1 MRSTSDYEMKR
12 ADFLIIGSG
21 VAGLRAAIEMAPFGS
36 VLIVSKG
43 LPSGGATHF
52 AQGGIA
58 VAMEEEDHWTAH
70 QEDTLKAGRGL
81 CGPRAVEILTKEGRG
96 RVQELIDWGAHFDRE
111 GDDYLLAREG
121 AHGRARILRSGG
133 DATGAEILRALFNKA
148 KALPSVLF
156 LHDHFSVDLLMAD
169 ESCIGAILLQGN
181 HPRPIVV
188 IARGVLL
195 ATGGA
200 GQVYSRT
207 TNPPGAT
214 GDGVVMAYRAGAVI
228 TDMEFVQFHPTAL
241 NLSGAPS
248 LLMTEAMRGEG
259 ARLLNE
265 KREPFMSRY
274 DVDMELAPRDIVARA
289 ILEEMRQTGSTH
301 VYLDITHHD
310 KKYLEKRFPTIFK
323 TCLEYGLDISSE
335 VIPISPSAHF
345 MIGGVQTDLDGSTSI
360 SGFFAAGE
368 AAACGVHGANRLAS
382 NSLLEGL
389 VFGARAGTRM
399 RKFHPPTEPN
409 EAPLRKLILDGLKK
423 GGTNFQDAIVKK
435 DRITLAEAVWK
446 HVGIIRSEAS
456 LTEAL
461 GLLDR
466 WKDVPN
472 DGKMT
477 PPTIE
482 FRNLVQG
489 ARLIAEGAL
498 KRKESRG
505 VHFRSDYPD
514 EDRSWQGRHILLSK
528 DQ

>member
-1 MRSTSDYEMKR
+1 
-12 ADFLIIGSG
+12 
-21 VAGLRAAIEMAPFGS
+21 
-36 VLIVSKG
+36 
-43 LPSGGATHF
+43 
-52 AQGGIA
+52 
-58 VAMEEEDHWTAH
+58 ME
-70 QEDTLKAGRGL
+70 GL
-81 CGPRAVEILTKEGRG
+81 CGAKAVEILTKEGQS
-96 RVQELIDWGAHFDRE
+96 RVQELINWGALFDRE

-133 DATGAEILRALFNKA
+133 DATGAEILRVLFNKV

-156 LHDHFSVDLLMAD
+156 LHDHFSVDLLRAE
-169 ESCIGAILLQGN
+169 ESCIGAILLRGN
-181 HPRPIVV
+181 YPKPIVV
-188 IARGVLL
+188 IAKGVLL

-214 GDGVVMAYRAGAVI
+214 GDGVAMAYRAGAII

-259 ARLLNE
+259 AKLLNE
-265 KREPFMSRY
+265 KRESFMSRY
-274 DVDMELAPRDIVARA
+274 DIDMELAPRDIVARA
-289 ILEEMRQTGSTH
+289 ILKEMRQTGSTH

-345 MIGGVQTDLDGSTSI
+345 MIGGVQTDLDGSTNI
-360 SGFFAAGE
+360 PGFFAAGE

-389 VFGARAGTRM
+389 VFGARAGIKMT
-399 RKFHPPTEPN
+399 KVHSPTEPN
-409 EAPLRKLILDGLKK
+409 ERFLRKLILDGLRKS
-423 GGTNFQDAIVKK
+423 GTNFQDSVVKK

-446 HVGIIRSEAS
+446 HIGIIRSEAS

-477 PPTIE
+477 PSTIE

-514 EDRSWQGRHILLSK
+514 EDRSWQGRHIPLSK

>member
-1 MRSTSDYEMKR
+1 MRSALDYEIRKT
-12 ADFLIIGSG
+12 DFLIIGSG
-21 VAGLRAAIEMAPFGS
+21 VAGLRAAIELAPLGS
-36 VLIVSKG
+36 VMIVSKG
-43 LPSGGATHF
+43 LPSDGATHF

-58 VAMEEEDHWTAH
+58 VAMEEADHWTAH

-81 CGPRAVEILTKEGRG
+81 CDPRAVEILTKEGQG

-133 DATGAEILRALFNKA
+133 DATGAEILRALFSKA
-148 KALPSVLF
+148 KTLPSVLF
-156 LHDHFSVDLLMAD
+156 LHDHFSVDLLMSD
-169 ESCIGAILLQGN
+169 DTCIGAILLQGN
-181 HPRPIVV
+181 RPVPIVV
-188 IARGVLL
+188 IAKGVLL

-214 GDGVVMAYRAGAVI
+214 GDGVVMAYRAGAIV

-241 NLSGAPS
+241 NLPGAPS
-248 LLMTEAMRGEG
+248 LLLTEAMRGEG

-265 KREPFMSRY
+265 KREPFMHRY

-289 ILEEMRQTGSTH
+289 ILKEMRQTGSTH

-310 KKYLEKRFPTIFK
+310 KKYLKKRFPTIFRS
-323 TCLEYGLDISSE
+323 CLEYGLDISLE

-345 MIGGVQTDLDGSTSI
+345 MIGGVQTALDGSTTL

-389 VFGARAGTRM
+389 VFGARAGATM
-399 RKFHPPTEPN
+399 AKVYPPVEPG
-409 EAPLRKLILDGLKK
+409 EGLLRKLILDGLKK
-423 GGTNFQDAIVKK
+423 SGTNFQDSVVKK
-435 DRITLAEAVWK
+435 DRKVLAEAIWK
-446 HVGIIRSEAS
+446 HVGIIRSETS

-477 PPTIE
+477 PSTIE
-482 FRNLVQG
+482 FRNLVQV
-489 ARLIAEGAL
+489 ARLITEGAL

-514 EDRSWQGRHILLSK
+514 EDRSWQGRHIPLSK